1 MTLLQLFTVLTVMTG
16 CPHGVTQELLSTE
29 RVEMIRF
36 MEVTATTYSTAET
49 IHISSVRDMVTI
61 QLKIGAEAAQ
71 LNSRTLTP
79 AM

>member
-1 MTLLQLFTVLTVMTG
+1 MTG
-16 CPHGVTQELLSTE
+16 CPHEVTQELLSTE

-36 MEVTATTYSTAET
+36 MEVTATTYSTAEQAMTGCMEETET

-79 AM
+79 VM